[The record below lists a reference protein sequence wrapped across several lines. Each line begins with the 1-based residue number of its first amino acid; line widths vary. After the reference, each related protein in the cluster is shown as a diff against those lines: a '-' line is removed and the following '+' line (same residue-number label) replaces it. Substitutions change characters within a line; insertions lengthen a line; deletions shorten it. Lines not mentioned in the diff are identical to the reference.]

1 MSVISN
7 TTVLSNFAAID
18 SLHRLHELFEE
29 VFLPTE
35 VYQEVQRG
43 MEEGYAFY
51 SAVDEI
57 LHPRAE
63 NGWLRLTSLKD
74 EGEVLIFSAM
84 PGQLHAGE
92 ASCLAIARQRN
103 WLFLTDDKAA
113 RRHAADLK
121 VAVSGT
127 LGCLLLGIERNLW
140 TLEQANDWLARIIAS
155 GFHSPVTDL
164 GSLVKKPPR

>member
-35 VYQEVQRG
+35 VYQEIQRG
-43 MEEGYAFY
+43 LEEGYAFY
-51 SAVDEI
+51 SAVEEI
-57 LHPRAE
+57 LHPKAE
-63 NGWLRLTSLKD
+63 KGWLRLTSLKD
-74 EGEVLIFSAM
+74 ESEVRIFSRM

-92 ASCLAIARQRN
+92 ASCLAIARQRS
-103 WLFLTDDKAA
+103 WLLLTDDKAA
-113 RRHAADLK
+113 RRHAADLN

-127 LGCLLLGIERNLW
+127 VGCLVRGIERHFW
-140 TLEQANDWLARIIAS
+140 TLETANDWLARIIAS
-155 GFHSPVTDL
+155 GFHSPVIDL
-164 GSLVKKPPR
+164 ASLVKKP

>member
-18 SLHRLHELFEE
+18 SLHRLRDLFEE

-35 VYQEVQRG
+35 VYQEIQRG
-43 MEEGYAFY
+43 LEEGYAFY
-51 SAVDEI
+51 SGVEEV
-57 LHPRAE
+57 LHPKKE
-63 NGWLRLTSLKD
+63 DGWLRLTSLNN
-74 EGEVLIFSAM
+74 EEEVLIFSAM

-113 RRHAADLK
+113 RRYAGDFK

-127 LGCLLLGIERNLW
+127 LGCLVLGIERNLW
-140 TLEQANDWLARIIAS
+140 TLAEANDWLKRIIAS
-155 GFHSPVTDL
+155 GFHSPVADL
-164 GSLVKKPPR
+164 AGLVKAP

>member
-18 SLHRLHELFEE
+18 ALHRLHELFEA

-35 VYQEVQRG
+35 VYQEIQRG
-43 MEEGYAFY
+43 LEEGYTFY
-51 SAVDEI
+51 SGVEEV
-57 LHPRAE
+57 LHPRVE

-74 EGEVLIFSAM
+74 EGEVLAFSGM

-103 WLFLTDDKAA
+103 WLLLTDDKAA

-121 VAVSGT
+121 VDVSGT

-140 TLEQANDWLARIIAS
+140 TLEQANGWLARIIAF

-164 GSLVKKPPR
+164 ASLVRKP

>member
-35 VYQEVQRG
+35 VYQEIQRG
-43 MEEGYAFY
+43 LEEGYAFY
-51 SAVDEI
+51 SEVDKV

-63 NGWLRLTSLKD
+63 KGWLRLTSLKD
-74 EGEVLIFSAM
+74 EGEVLVFSGM

-92 ASCLAIARQRN
+92 ASCLAIARQRH
-103 WLFLTDDKAA
+103 WLLLTDDKAA
-113 RRHAADLK
+113 RRQAADLK

-140 TLEQANDWLARIIAS
+140 TLEQANGWLARIITS
-155 GFHSPVTDL
+155 GFHSPVADL
-164 GSLVKKPPR
+164 ASLVKKA